1 MAGGKMSARQKMINL
16 MYLVFIAM
24 LAMNMSKEVLSAFG
38 FTNQKLEQNNRSTK
52 KNLNSI
58 YDNLDLKAIEKKE
71 TYLPLKLIADKVR
84 KTSDEF
90 YVYLDTLKAQM
101 IRGSEVDS
109 INDFQAMDNG
119 DWLDNH
125 FFVGEGYKQEGTDFL
140 NKINGFRDTLIA
152 FAGGKYISS
161 ELLQNRF
168 NTDSVNK
175 GGKKYQKFL
184 IARYFQFPMVASL
197 TNFTQIQTDIR
208 NSENDII
215 TNLLRG
221 QLEIDGRI
229 LNNYKGIVNLD
240 KTAYFVGEKV
250 TGQVVLGRYDK
261 NLVPDKV
268 ILNQRD
274 VTNLVQDGQ
283 VILNMSAGSVGE
295 KTIKGTI
302 FFTEKGKQV
311 PVIFESKYSV
321 IPEPSSAVVSADKM
335 NVVYRDLNN
344 PISVSLPGVS
354 DNNIRVSAIGGKLT
368 GNNGK
373 YMIKPGAA
381 KTVTVNVSAQ
391 LSSGKKVSSKAI
403 FRVKNIPPA
412 SGAVRGQFGSV
423 NIPRSGLSNLSI
435 TAGFEDFV
443 FDLKLT
449 IKKFTIKV
457 PGELSIVVQ
466 GNTLTAE
473 SKKLL
478 NKAKRGDRVYIFD
491 IEAVKSDGKKIP
503 KVRDVSIKVTN

>member
-1 MAGGKMSARQKMINL
+1 
-16 MYLVFIAM
+16 
-24 LAMNMSKEVLSAFG
+24 
-38 FTNQKLEQNNRSTK
+38 
-52 KNLNSI
+52 
-58 YDNLDLKAIEKKE
+58 
-71 TYLPLKLIADKVR
+71 
-84 KTSDEF
+84 
-90 YVYLDTLKAQM
+90 
-101 IRGSEVDS
+101 
-109 INDFQAMDNG
+109 
-119 DWLDNH
+119 
-125 FFVGEGYKQEGTDFL
+125 
-140 NKINGFRDTLIA
+140 
-152 FAGGKYISS
+152 
-161 ELLQNRF
+161 
-168 NTDSVNK
+168 
-175 GGKKYQKFL
+175 
-184 IARYFQFPMVASL
+184 MVASL

-221 QLEIDGRI
+221 QLEISGGI

-268 ILNQRD
+268 ILNQKD